1 MMNLTSPASV
11 RQDCRLIG
19 QTLLK
24 LALPRLVLRAIVIA
38 VALVVW
44 YLVATWILDFGKR
57 MNYDFLHTLGQPTMD
72 MAQRINPYVW
82 WVVAGI
88 WTLIVFF
95 SVRAWFYASLASGA
109 ATPVG
114 TDTLAELAP
123 NLSEESLGVLRWTW
137 GDRQEPFTVGD
148 LRRSLYEL
156 RHNRVGKIDM
166 VADQARILEGG
177 ANRPTRDPRDD
188 GRRSD
193 DRRGEDRRI
202 DPRVDGPR
210 EPRGDRYVEPRIG
223 PAR

>member
-24 LALPRLVLRAIVIA
+24 LALPRLILRAIVIA

-44 YLVATWILDFGKR
+44 YLAANWILNFGR
-57 MNYDFLHTLGQPTMD
+57 TVNYEFLHSLGQPTMD
-72 MAQRINPYVW
+72 MVQKVNPYIW

-95 SVRAWFYASLASGA
+95 TLRAWLSASLASGS
-109 ATPVG
+109 ATPVE
-114 TDTLAELAP
+114 TSVLADLAP
-123 NLSEESLGVLRWTW
+123 NLSEETLGVLRWTW

-148 LRRSLYEL
+148 LRRALSEI
-156 RHNRVGKIDM
+156 RHNRAGKIAM
-166 VADQARILEGG
+166 VAEQARILELSDR
-177 ANRPTRDPRDD
+177 APRDPRDGVRREARTE
-188 GRRSD
+188 GRT
-193 DRRGEDRRI
+193 E
-202 DPRVDGPR
+202 
-210 EPRGDRYVEPRIG
+210 RYVEPRIG

>member
-38 VALVVW
+38 VAIVVW
-44 YLVATWILDFGKR
+44 YLVASWILDFGKR
-57 MNYDFLHTLGQPTMD
+57 MNYDFLHTLGQPTQD
-72 MAQRINPYVW
+72 MAQRINPYLW

-95 SVRAWFYASLASGA
+95 SVRAWFSASLASGA

-148 LRRSLYEL
+148 LRRSLSEL
-156 RHNRVGKIDM
+156 RHNRIGKIDM
-166 VADQARILEGG
+166 VAEQARILEAG

-188 GRRSD
+188 GRRD
-193 DRRGEDRRI
+193 DVRRTDT
-202 DPRVDGPR
+202 PR
-210 EPRGDRYVEPRIG
+210 EPRYVEPRIG

>member
-24 LALPRLVLRAIVIA
+24 LALPRLILRAIVIA

-44 YLVATWILDFGKR
+44 YLAANWILNFGR
-57 MNYDFLHTLGQPTMD
+57 TVNYEFLHSLGQPTMD
-72 MAQRINPYVW
+72 MVQKVNPYIW

-95 SVRAWFYASLASGA
+95 TLRAWLSASLASGS
-109 ATPVG
+109 ATPVE
-114 TDTLAELAP
+114 TSVLADLAP
-123 NLSEESLGVLRWTW
+123 NLSEETLGVLRWTW

-148 LRRSLYEL
+148 LRRALSEI
-156 RHNRVGKIDM
+156 RHNRAGKIAM
-166 VADQARILEGG
+166 VAEQARILELSDR
-177 ANRPTRDPRDD
+177 APRDPRNEVRREARTE
-188 GRRSD
+188 GRT
-193 DRRGEDRRI
+193 E
-202 DPRVDGPR
+202 
-210 EPRGDRYVEPRIG
+210 RYVEPRIG

>member
-24 LALPRLVLRAIVIA
+24 LALPRLILRAIVIA

-44 YLVATWILDFGKR
+44 YLAANWILNFGR
-57 MNYDFLHTLGQPTMD
+57 TVNYEFLHSLGQPTMD
-72 MAQRINPYVW
+72 MVQKVNPYIW

-95 SVRAWFYASLASGA
+95 TLRAWLSASLASGS
-109 ATPVG
+109 ATPVE
-114 TDTLAELAP
+114 TSVLADLAP
-123 NLSEESLGVLRWTW
+123 NLSDETLGVLRWTW

-148 LRRSLYEL
+148 LRRALSEI
-156 RHNRVGKIDM
+156 RHNRAGKIAM
-166 VADQARILEGG
+166 VAEQARLLESSGG
-177 ANRPTRDPRDD
+177 RP
-188 GRRSD
+188 
-193 DRRGEDRRI
+193 
-202 DPRVDGPR
+202 PR
-210 EPRGDRYVEPRIG
+210 EPRDDVRREARSEGRGERYVEPRIG

>member
-44 YLVATWILDFGKR
+44 YLVASWLLDFGKR

-72 MAQRINPYVW
+72 MAQRVNPYIW
-82 WVVAGI
+82 WVIAGL
-88 WTLIVFF
+88 WSLIVFF
-95 SVRAWFYASLASGA
+95 VVRAWFYASLASGA

-114 TDTLAELAP
+114 TDVLAELAP

-148 LRRSLYEL
+148 LRRSLSEL
-156 RHNRVGKIDM
+156 RSNRVGKIDM
-166 VADQARILEGG
+166 VAEQARILESS
-177 ANRPTRDPRDD
+177 ANRPARDPRDD
-188 GRRSD
+188 GRRD
-193 DRRGEDRRI
+193 EGR
-202 DPRVDGPR
+202 R
-210 EPRGDRYVEPRIG
+210 EPRADRYVEPRIG

>member
-24 LALPRLVLRAIVIA
+24 LALPRLILRAIVIA

-44 YLVATWILDFGKR
+44 YLAANWILNFGR
-57 MNYDFLHTLGQPTMD
+57 TVNYEFLHSLGQPTMD
-72 MAQRINPYVW
+72 MVQKVNPYIW

-95 SVRAWFYASLASGA
+95 TLRAWLSASLASGS
-109 ATPVG
+109 ATPVE
-114 TDTLAELAP
+114 TSVLADLAP
-123 NLSEESLGVLRWTW
+123 NLSDETLGVLRWTW

-148 LRRSLYEL
+148 LRRALSEI
-156 RHNRVGKIDM
+156 RHNRAGKIAM
-166 VADQARILEGG
+166 VAEQARILESSDS
-177 ANRPTRDPRDD
+177 RP
-188 GRRSD
+188 
-193 DRRGEDRRI
+193 
-202 DPRVDGPR
+202 PR
-210 EPRGDRYVEPRIG
+210 EPRDEVRREARSEGRSERYVEPRIG